1 VSRVNRATAA
11 QSLSA
16 SLTVGAYGIAFGA
29 ASVAAGF
36 SVWQT
41 CLLSLLT
48 FTGASQFAV
57 VGVLGA
63 GGSALSGIATASL
76 LGVRNTLY
84 GLRMA
89 PVLNVKGLRR
99 IFAAQ
104 LTIDESTGVAL
115 SQEKIGLREMRQG
128 FWLTGIG
135 VFIFWN
141 IFTLAGALGAQAM
154 GDPAAWGL
162 DAAVPAAFLGLLWP
176 RLINK
181 TDRLLAVAA
190 CGLALAMTPYF
201 VPGVPIITTALL
213 AVFFGLRARVWK

>member
-1 VSRVNRATAA
+1 MSRVNRATAA
-11 QSLSA
+11 QSLSV
-16 SLTVGAYGIAFGA
+16 SLTVGAYGVAFGA

-36 SVWQT
+36 TLWQS

-63 GGSALSGIATASL
+63 GGSPISGIATATL

-99 IFAAQ
+99 IFAAH

-115 SQEKIGLREMRQG
+115 SQEKVGLREMRQG
-128 FWLTGIG
+128 FWLTGFG

-162 DAAVPAAFLGLLWP
+162 DAAVPAAFF
-176 RLINK
+176 R
-181 TDRLLAVAA
+181 TSLA
-190 CGLALAMTPYF
+190 
-201 VPGVPIITTALL
+201 
-213 AVFFGLRARVWK
+213 

>member
-1 VSRVNRATAA
+1 
-11 QSLSA
+11 
-16 SLTVGAYGIAFGA
+16 VGAYGIAFGA

-36 SVWQT
+36 SVWQS

-63 GGSALSGIATASL
+63 GGSALSGIATATL

-104 LTIDESTGVAL
+104 ITIDESTGVAL

-128 FWLTGIG
+128 FWLTGFG
-135 VFIFWN
+135 VFVFWN

-176 RLINK
+176 RLVNK
-181 TDRLLAVAA
+181 TDRFLAVAA
-190 CGLALAMTPYF
+190 CTLALAMTPYF
-201 VPGVPIITTALL
+201 VPGIPIISTALL
-213 AVFFGLRARVWK
+213 AVIFGLRARVWR

>member
-1 VSRVNRATAA
+1 MSRVNRATAS
-11 QSLSA
+11 QSLSV

-36 SVWQT
+36 SVLQS

-63 GGSALSGIATASL
+63 GGSALSGIATATL

-104 LTIDESTGVAL
+104 ITIDESTGVAL
-115 SQEKIGLREMRQG
+115 SQEHLGVKEARQG
-128 FWLTGIG
+128 LVNRNWRLYILEYLHIG
-135 VFIFWN
+135 RCARCASDGKSSSVGARCCSARSIFR
-141 IFTLAGALGAQAM
+141 FTLA
-154 GDPAAWGL
+154 
-162 DAAVPAAFLGLLWP
+162 
-176 RLINK
+176 
-181 TDRLLAVAA
+181 
-190 CGLALAMTPYF
+190 
-201 VPGVPIITTALL
+201 PID
-213 AVFFGLRARVWK
+213 K